1 VHERFTEGDIVTFV
15 PGAELA
21 ETVRWRHIACART
34 KSDARPEWRKEGD
47 MTLVHHNPDEAPAP
61 LGGYSQALEIAP
73 GARLLFISGQIPE
86 RPGEEMA
93 ADFRGQCEAVWNNIE
108 ALLAAAGMDID
119 DLVKVTTFLTDRD
132 QVLENREV
140 RRRYLGNASP
150 AMTVVIA
157 QTLDPRWLLEIEAIA
172 ARTAD

>member
-1 VHERFTEGDIVTFV
+1 MASRRVACER
-15 PGAELA
+15 A
-21 ETVRWRHIACART
+21 
-34 KSDARPEWRKEGD
+34 KSDARPQCRKEGA
-47 MTLVHHNPDEAPAP
+47 MSFVRHNPDDVPAP
-61 LGGYSQALEIAP
+61 LGGYSQALEVSP

-86 RPGEEMA
+86 RPDEEMA

-119 DLVKVTTFLTDRD
+119 DLVKVTTFLTDQD

-140 RRRYLGNASP
+140 RRRRLGNASP

-157 QTLDPRWLLEIEAIA
+157 RTLDPRWLLEIEAIA
-172 ARTAD
+172 ARPPD

>member
-1 VHERFTEGDIVTFV
+1 MSF
-15 PGAELA
+15 
-21 ETVRWRHIACART
+21 
-34 KSDARPEWRKEGD
+34 
-47 MTLVHHNPDEAPAP
+47 VHHNPEGVPAP
-61 LGGYSQALEIAP
+61 LGGYSQGLEVPP

-108 ALLAAAGMDID
+108 ALLAAAGMDIG

-140 RRRYLGNASP
+140 RRRHLGDASP
-150 AMTVVIA
+150 AMTVVVA
-157 QTLDPRWLLEIEAIA
+157 RTLDPRWLLEIEAIA
-172 ARTAD
+172 ARPPD